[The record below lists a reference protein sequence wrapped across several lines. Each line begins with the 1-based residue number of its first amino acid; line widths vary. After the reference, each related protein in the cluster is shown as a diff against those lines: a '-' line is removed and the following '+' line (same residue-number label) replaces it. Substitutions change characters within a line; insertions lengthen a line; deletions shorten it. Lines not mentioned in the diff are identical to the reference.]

1 MRNADYWKKRMRIL
15 EEARNA
21 SNGKL
26 AARLEREFDGAMREI
41 EDKISG
47 WYRRLAKNNEVTL
60 SEAKRLLKAGEL
72 KEFRWTVEEYI
83 RHGEENGLRRN
94 WAKELEN
101 ASARVHINRLEAL
114 KIELRGII
122 ERLGGSQEK
131 QTKAHLADQYADTV
145 YRTMFEIQKGVGVYW
160 NTAKVSEKQ
169 IETVL
174 SKPWTADRR
183 TFSDRIWLDKDGLLD
198 EVYKQLTRNVML
210 GRGPDASIKA
220 IAKRFD
226 ASKYNAGRLVMTE
239 SAYVSAEADGQ
250 VYQELD
256 VERFEVDAALDGT
269 TCGVCGDMDGRH
281 FPRSEYRPGLNAPP
295 FHPNC
300 RCTTVP
306 YIDDDIQRELDAKA
320 GRAAR
325 NPETGKTE
333 IVDDMTYADWKAKY
347 VDNSEKNGIIK
358 TEDVSDLSVTID
370 KFTPC
375 LENAKTG
382 ETMPTSFSVITRNEL
397 EKLNGWKFNW
407 LSPDLK
413 DADIYKL
420 TIAGGKEIQG
430 LIALTKFERDKAVYV
445 NIAESAGHNLG
456 KDKKYSGVG
465 GHLFAIAA
473 KRSLD
478 LGYGGFVFMDA
489 KNLELVK
496 HYQDALGAVLLGRP
510 HPYRMFIDEEAA
522 NNLLRIYTLE
532 EGK

>member
-1 MRNADYWKKRMRIL
+1 MRNADYWKERMRIL

-47 WYRRLAKNNEVTL
+47 WYRRLAKNNEVAL

-83 RHGEENGLRRN
+83 RHGDENGLRRN

-101 ASARVHINRLEAL
+101 ASARVHINRLDAL
-114 KIELRGII
+114 KIDLRGVI

-160 NTAKVSEKQ
+160 DTAKVSEKQ

-198 EVYKQLTRNVML
+198 EVYKQLARNVML

-239 SAYVSAEADGQ
+239 SAYVSAEADGH
-250 VYQELD
+250 VYQELG

-281 FPRSEYRPGLNAPP
+281 FPRSEYQPGLNAPP

-325 NPETGKTE
+325 NPETAKTE

-347 VDNSEKNGIIK
+347 VDAPKIKAYNKVKELAQAQIHADYAIKLNKGQQDKHIPGTNNYEEGRSILTADPLELIRLYAGKGHFFQKRNGEWNGRTWFEHSGVIGIYKTPNGVSVETTKGVMHYSKKNGIHIVPSK
-358 TEDVSDLSVTID
+358 PE
-370 KFTPC
+370 
-375 LENAKTG
+375 G
-382 ETMPTSFSVITRNEL
+382 E
-397 EKLNGWKFNW
+397 WK
-407 LSPDLK
+407 
-413 DADIYKL
+413 
-420 TIAGGKEIQG
+420 
-430 LIALTKFERDKAVYV
+430 
-445 NIAESAGHNLG
+445 
-456 KDKKYSGVG
+456 
-465 GHLFAIAA
+465 
-473 KRSLD
+473 
-478 LGYGGFVFMDA
+478 
-489 KNLELVK
+489 
-496 HYQDALGAVLLGRP
+496 
-510 HPYRMFIDEEAA
+510 
-522 NNLLRIYTLE
+522 
-532 EGK
+532 

>member
-1 MRNADYWKKRMRIL
+1 MRNADYWKERMRIL

-47 WYRRLAKNNEVTL
+47 WYRRLAKNNEVAL

-101 ASARVHINRLEAL
+101 ASARVHINRLDAL
-114 KIELRGII
+114 KIDLRGVI

-160 NTAKVSEKQ
+160 DTAKVSEKQ

-198 EVYKQLTRNVML
+198 EVYKQLARNVML

-226 ASKYNAGRLVMTE
+226 TSKYNAGRLVMTE
-239 SAYVSAEADGQ
+239 SAYVSAEADGH

-325 NPETGKTE
+325 NPETAKTE

-382 ETMPTSFSVITRNEL
+382 EIMPTSFSVITRNEL

-420 TIAGGKEIQG
+420 TIAGDKEIQG

-456 KDKKYSGVG
+456 KNKKYSGVG

-522 NNLLRIYTLE
+522 NNLLRIYTFE

>member
-1 MRNADYWKKRMRIL
+1 MWMRNADYWKERMRVL

-60 SEAKRLLKAGEL
+60 SEAKRLLKDGEL

-145 YRTMFEIQKGVGVYW
+145 YRTMFEMQNGIGAYW

-239 SAYVSAEADGQ
+239 SAYVSAEADGH

-256 VERFEVDAALDGT
+256 VEQFEVDAALDGT

-281 FPRSEYRPGLNAPP
+281 FPRSEYQPGLNAPP

-333 IVDDMTYADWKAKY
+333 IVDDMTYADWKKMHVVKVLTAHG
-347 VDNSEKNGIIK
+347 VSGTIITKNGIRVNTNSGHALERALERGVAGDAITDALK
-358 TEDVSDLSVTID
+358 NPLFVS
-370 KFTPC
+370 
-375 LENAKTG
+375 
-382 ETMPTSFSVITRNEL
+382 
-397 EKLNGWKFNW
+397 
-407 LSPDLK
+407 
-413 DADIYKL
+413 
-420 TIAGGKEIQG
+420 GK
-430 LIALTKFERDKAVYV
+430 KV
-445 NIAESAGHNLG
+445 
-456 KDKKYSGVG
+456 
-465 GHLFAIAA
+465 
-473 KRSLD
+473 
-478 LGYGGFVFMDA
+478 
-489 KNLELVK
+489 
-496 HYQDALGAVLLGRP
+496 DALGRRSVRYIGENATVNINPDTGVIATVWKTGTAAKKK
-510 HPYRMFIDEEAA
+510 YRKGGADGESGT
-522 NNLLRIYTLE
+522 N
-532 EGK
+532 